1 MKYEHLLRY
10 LKGRPEEDVELSF
23 AEIEDILGFKLPA
36 SAYRHQPGWSNSGRG
51 HSHALAWLEAGRK
64 THSVRLSERKVSF
77 RMAEMQAGSGRSA
90 MPGVR
95 DAGVEMMGSLEGQAD
110 KQTMKAALPE
120 GLSLYGALKGTVK
133 VASGAD
139 LTDPVLDPPETESLH
154 G

>member
-1 MKYEHLLRY
+1 
-10 LKGRPEEDVELSF
+10 
-23 AEIEDILGFKLPA
+23 
-36 SAYRHQPGWSNSGRG
+36 
-51 HSHALAWLEAGRK
+51 
-64 THSVRLSERKVSF
+64 
-77 RMAEMQAGSGRSA
+77 